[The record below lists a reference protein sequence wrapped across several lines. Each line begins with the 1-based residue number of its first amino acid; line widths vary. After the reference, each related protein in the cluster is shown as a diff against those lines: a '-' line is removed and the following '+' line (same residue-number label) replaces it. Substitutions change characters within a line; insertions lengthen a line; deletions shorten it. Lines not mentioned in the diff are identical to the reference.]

1 MPLLL
6 VFCNTTKKRRLI
18 CHKFKKVKG
27 GGWQY
32 WNVAAVKKRLPGSGL
47 VMDASPRW

>member
-18 CHKFKKVKG
+18 CHKIKVKG